1 MPLRFEPDLSVIVP
15 VLSEVAELSGL
26 IAALSTQ
33 RGVSFELIICDGGS
47 PDEQQLEMKQM
58 LSLCGYE
65 SHFIV
70 TSKGR
75 GRQMNAGARAAK
87 SPLLLFLHADTR
99 FSGHDDL
106 CQSVSFFKKSSAAS
120 HCMLAAH
127 FSLCFRV
134 TAKTNPLAFFFYEA
148 KTHLNRIDC
157 IRGDQGF
164 MISRIFF
171 SKIGGF
177 DEKLPFLEDIR
188 FVEAVGSQG
197 EWIELP
203 ATVSTSARRFEKE
216 GLRERQT
223 LNAII
228 VNAHVAG
235 WEEFFIAMP
244 GLYQCHSDSG
254 RLNLVKTLDSIK
266 RLVVA
271 KPPEWQKAFWASTG
285 RHVASNIWQL
295 FFWLD
300 VRASYA
306 SGLKAGQTN
315 AFWSDIYER
324 YFKFVCESLPL
335 SILAAA
341 AVQVWLRVMLL
352 RNKN

>member
-1 MPLRFEPDLSVIVP
+1 MPLRCEPEISVIVP
-15 VLSEVAELSGL
+15 VLAEVAELSGL

-33 RGVSFELIICDGGS
+33 RGVSFELIVCDGGS
-47 PDEQQLEMKQM
+47 SVEQRREMMQI
-58 LSLCGYE
+58 LSLCGCE
-65 SHFIV
+65 SHFV
-70 TSKGR
+70 VSERGR
-75 GRQMNAGARAAK
+75 GRQMNAGARAAN

-99 FSGHDDL
+99 FTGQDDL
-106 CQSVSFFKKSSAAS
+106 CQSVSFFKNKSAVS
-120 HCMLAAH
+120 HYMLAAH

-134 TAKTNPLAFFFYEA
+134 TAQTSPLAFYFYEA

-188 FVEAVGSQG
+188 FVEAVCSQG

-203 ATVSTSARRFEKE
+203 ATITTSARRFEKE
-216 GLRERQT
+216 GLLERQT
-223 LNAII
+223 INAII

-235 WEEFFIAMP
+235 WEEFFVAMP
-244 GLYQCHSDSG
+244 GLYRCYSDSG
-254 RLNLVKTLDSIK
+254 RLNLVKMLDSINS
-266 RLVVA
+266 LVIA

-300 VRASYA
+300 VRSSYT

-315 AFWSDIYER
+315 VFWSDIYAR
-324 YFKFVCESLPL
+324 YFKSVCESLPL

-341 AVQVWLRVMLL
+341 AVKLWLRAMLL
-352 RNKN
+352 RK